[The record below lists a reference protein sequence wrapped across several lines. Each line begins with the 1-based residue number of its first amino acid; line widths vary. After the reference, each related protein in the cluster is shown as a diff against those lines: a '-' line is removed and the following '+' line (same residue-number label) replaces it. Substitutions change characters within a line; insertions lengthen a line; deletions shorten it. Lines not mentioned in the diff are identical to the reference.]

1 MLGSERNVKT
11 IALLSVSTRQDL
23 IAILI
28 IATEETAHVSVSFL
42 LFLLLLLLVLFLVFL
57 LVLLLAFISRSTTG
71 GGSGGGTSR
80 GGGASQEIIKVAAL
94 EHPLEETGVISGH
107 SDVGSLEE
115 AVQLAGLEK
124 ANKKEY

>member
-11 IALLSVSTRQDL
+11 IALLIVSTRQDL

-28 IATEETAHVSVSFL
+28 IATEEAAHVSVSFL
-42 LFLLLLLLVLFLVFL
+42 LFLLLLLLFLVFL
-57 LVLLLAFISRSTTG
+57 LVLLLAFISRSGTTG

-80 GGGASQEIIKVAAL
+80 GGGASQDIIKVAAL
-94 EHPLEETGVISGH
+94 EHPLEETGVISRH